1 MRKIVVTT
9 FISLDGV
16 MEDPKWTFPY
26 WGDDIAKYKFDELFA
41 SDAMLLGRV
50 TYEGFAQAWPERTDE
65 QGYADRF
72 NGMPKYVV
80 STTLQKADWNNSH
93 ILSANVADEV
103 LKLKQLDGQ
112 DITVH
117 GSCTL
122 VQWLLEQ
129 GLVDELKLLVYPIA
143 VGQGKRLFKD
153 GNQVKLKL
161 VETKPFASGAIA
173 LIYQVESAR

>member
-1 MRKIVVTT
+1 MRKIVATT

-16 MEDPKWTFPY
+16 MEDPQWSSPY
-26 WGDDIAKYKFDELFA
+26 WGDDIAKYKFDELFR

-50 TYEGFAQAWPERTDE
+50 TYEGFAQAWPDRTDE

-72 NGMPKYVV
+72 NSMPKYVV
-80 STTLQKADWNNSH
+80 STTLQKADWTNSH
-93 ILSANVADEV
+93 IISTNVADEIMQ
-103 LKLKQLDGQ
+103 LKQMDGQ

-122 VQWLLEQ
+122 VQYLLEH

-143 VGQGKRLFKD
+143 VGKGKRLFKD
-153 GNQVKLKL
+153 GNQVKLIL
-161 VETKPFASGAIA
+161 VETNPFASGAVA
-173 LIYQVESAR
+173 MIYQPEAIK

>member
-16 MEDPKWTFPY
+16 MEDPQWTFPY
-26 WGDDIAKYKFDELFA
+26 WGDDIAEYKFKELFA

-50 TYEGFAQAWPERTDE
+50 TWEGFAQAWPGRTDE

-72 NGMPKYVV
+72 NNMPKYVV
-80 STTLQKADWNNSH
+80 STTMQKADWTNSH
-93 ILSANVADEV
+93 IISANVADEV
-103 LKLKQLDGQ
+103 KKLKQMDGQ

-122 VQWLLEQ
+122 TQWLLTQ

-143 VGQGKRLFKD
+143 VGKGRRLFKD
-153 GNQVKLKL
+153 GEQVKLKL
-161 VETKPFASGAIA
+161 IENKPFASGAIA
-173 LIYQVESAR
+173 LIYQVEGAK